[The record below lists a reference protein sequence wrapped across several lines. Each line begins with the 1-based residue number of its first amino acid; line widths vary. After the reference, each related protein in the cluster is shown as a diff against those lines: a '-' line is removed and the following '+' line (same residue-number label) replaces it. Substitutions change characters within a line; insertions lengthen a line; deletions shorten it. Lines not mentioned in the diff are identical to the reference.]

1 MMAKRNDT
9 IDRATFEK
17 SGREGG
23 RKSWEGLT
31 AAERKKR
38 LAKLHGGWKNMT
50 KAERSK
56 EMKRRAKVRA
66 ANKIKKEV

>member
-1 MMAKRNDT
+1 MAKRKDV
-9 IDRATFEK
+9 IEREVFAEA
-17 SGREGG
+17 GREGG
-23 RKSWEGLT
+23 RKSWEKLT

-66 ANKIKKEV
+66 ANKLTKEV